1 MVERPDL
8 IKVVSN
14 VKADLLPEVVVSY
27 HFLYIFAHAFHMHQR
42 KYWDNEW
49 AVVMMEKTSFEHGQ
63 INEIWKNN
71 IELEKWFDS
80 AF

>member
-1 MVERPDL
+1 
-8 IKVVSN
+8 
-14 VKADLLPEVVVSY
+14 
-27 HFLYIFAHAFHMHQR
+27 
-42 KYWDNEW
+42 
-49 AVVMMEKTSFEHGQ
+49 MMEKTSFEHGQ